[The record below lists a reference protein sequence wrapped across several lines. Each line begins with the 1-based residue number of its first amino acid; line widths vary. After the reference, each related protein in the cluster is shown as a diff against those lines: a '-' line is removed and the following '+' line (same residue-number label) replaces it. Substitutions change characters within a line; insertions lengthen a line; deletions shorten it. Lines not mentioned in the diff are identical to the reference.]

1 MKLIFKKLNADA
13 IIPLYAHPGDAGM
26 DLHAICDKEI
36 PSGEVALI
44 GTGLSIQLPE
54 NTEAQV
60 RPKSG
65 LALKHAITVLN
76 TPGTVDEGYRGEIG
90 VILINHGKQTYQV
103 SKGQKIAQLVIK
115 PVLTVEI
122 EEQSELTGTSRGA
135 GGFGS
140 SGLNKT

>member
-1 MKLIFKKLNADA
+1 MKLLFKKITPDA
-13 IIPLYAHPGDAGM
+13 ILPFYAHPGDAGM

-36 PSGEVALI
+36 PAGEVALI
-44 GTGLSIQLPE
+44 GTGLCVQLPE

-65 LALKHAITVLN
+65 LALKHGITVLN

-90 VILINHGKQTYQV
+90 VILINHGKETYSV

-115 PVLTVEI
+115 PTLHVEI
-122 EEQSELTGTSRGA
+122 EEQNELSDTQRGA

-140 SGLNKT
+140 TGLNK

>member
-1 MKLIFKKLNADA
+1 MKVIFKKINPDA
-13 IIPLYAHPGDAGM
+13 ILPSYAHPGDAGM

-36 PSGEVALI
+36 PPREVALI

-65 LALKHAITVLN
+65 LALKNAITVLN

-90 VILINHGKQTYQV
+90 VILINHGKETYHV

-115 PVLTVEI
+115 PTLHVEI
-122 EEQSELTGTSRGA
+122 VEQNELSDTQRGA

-140 SGLNKT
+140 TGLNK

>member
-1 MKLIFKKLNADA
+1 MKVIFKKINPDA
-13 IIPLYAHPGDAGM
+13 ILPSYAHPGDAGM

-36 PSGEVALI
+36 PPSEVALI
-44 GTGLSIQLPE
+44 STGLSIQLPE

-65 LALKHAITVLN
+65 LALKNAITVLN

-90 VILINHGKQTYQV
+90 VILINHGKETYHV

-115 PVLTVEI
+115 PTLHVEI
-122 EEQSELTGTSRGA
+122 AEQNELSDTQRGA

-140 SGLNKT
+140 TGLNK